1 MSKKEEQPDRLKQ
14 FISWVDGDREP
25 KDRTLFVMEQRP
37 HREFRPSEEEF
48 ERREKDRL
56 RKFFNWYPIAA
67 AVICVALGI
76 ILFTTVMNM
85 PGFGQEDNPINNEV
99 AERYLEHSEEE
110 TGSENVVTAMI
121 IGYRGFDTLGESCVL
136 FLAVSAVMI
145 LLLRDRKNT
154 SEHELQQMEREETA
168 VQGRSD
174 LILKQVAWVLLPFI
188 FLFAIYVLLN
198 GETSP
203 GGGFSGGTILGAG
216 LILFSAAFGPGHT
229 RVLMNQRRYSAVRT
243 FGLLLYAVLYGVY
256 IFIGGQ
262 RPAQLPHRDDPADRP
277 GGGAGGGLHRIWILR
292 PVFQG
297 RDLRGGGE
305 ENAGGDHPEPLR
317 GHCRH
322 PVWHRLHK
330 SDAAAESAAQGDR
343 IQHHGLGRLPA
354 AGLAGVY

>member
-76 ILFTTVMNM
+76 ILF
-85 PGFGQEDNPINNEV
+85 
-99 AERYLEHSEEE
+99 
-110 TGSENVVTAMI
+110 
-121 IGYRGFDTLGESCVL
+121 
-136 FLAVSAVMI
+136 
-145 LLLRDRKNT
+145 
-154 SEHELQQMEREETA
+154 
-168 VQGRSD
+168 
-174 LILKQVAWVLLPFI
+174 
-188 FLFAIYVLLN
+188 AIYVLLN

-256 IFIGGQ
+256 IFIGANG
-262 RPAQLPHRDDPADRP
+262 LPNYLTGMILLIDLAV
-277 GGGAGGGLHRIWILR
+277 GLVVACTVYGFYAL
-292 PVFQG
+292 FS
-297 RDLRGGGE
+297 RGE
-305 ENAGGDHPEPLR
+305 
-317 GHCRH
+317 
-322 PVWHRLHK
+322 
-330 SDAAAESAAQGDR
+330 
-343 IQHHGLGRLPA
+343 I
-354 AGLAGVY
+354 

>member
-168 VQGRSD
+168 VQGRAD

-256 IFIGGQ
+256 IFIGANG
-262 RPAQLPHRDDPADRP
+262 LPNYLTGMILLIDLAV
-277 GGGAGGGLHRIWILR
+277 GLVVACTVYGFYAL
-292 PVFQG
+292 FS
-297 RDLRGGGE
+297 RGE
-305 ENAGGDHPEPLR
+305 
-317 GHCRH
+317 
-322 PVWHRLHK
+322 
-330 SDAAAESAAQGDR
+330 
-343 IQHHGLGRLPA
+343 I
-354 AGLAGVY
+354 

>member
-1 MSKKEEQPDRLKQ
+1 MSKKEEQPDRLRQ

-37 HREFRPSEEEF
+37 HRDFRPSEEEF

-99 AERYLEHSEEE
+99 AERYLERSEEE

-168 VQGRSD
+168 AQGRSD
-174 LILKQVAWVLLPFI
+174 LILKQTA
-188 FLFAIYVLLN
+188 
-198 GETSP
+198 P
-203 GGGFSGGTILGAG
+203 GGGCSGGTILGAG
-216 LILFSAAFGPGHT
+216 LILFSAAFGHGHM

-256 IFIGGQ
+256 IFIGANG
-262 RPAQLPHRDDPADRP
+262 LPNYLTGMILLIDLAV
-277 GGGAGGGLHRIWILR
+277 GLVVACTVYGFYAL
-292 PVFQG
+292 FS
-297 RDLRGGGE
+297 RGE
-305 ENAGGDHPEPLR
+305 
-317 GHCRH
+317 
-322 PVWHRLHK
+322 
-330 SDAAAESAAQGDR
+330 
-343 IQHHGLGRLPA
+343 I
-354 AGLAGVY
+354 

>member
-1 MSKKEEQPDRLKQ
+1 MADLLIIGQFDGVAGTTAVSIGSQVMHMVTVMLVGLAMGVTVGIGRAVGAHDDR
-14 FISWVDGDREP
+14 G
-25 KDRTLFVMEQRP
+25 
-37 HREFRPSEEEF
+37 
-48 ERREKDRL
+48 
-56 RKFFNWYPIAA
+56 AG
-67 AVICVALGI
+67 AVIGNA
-76 ILFTTVMNM
+76 VM
-85 PGFGQEDNPINNEV
+85 
-99 AERYLEHSEEE
+99 
-110 TGSENVVTAMI
+110 
-121 IGYRGFDTLGESCVL
+121 L

-256 IFIGGQ
+256 IFIGANG
-262 RPAQLPHRDDPADRP
+262 LPNYLTGMILLIDLAV
-277 GGGAGGGLHRIWILR
+277 GLVVACTVYGFYAL
-292 PVFQG
+292 FS
-297 RDLRGGGE
+297 RGE
-305 ENAGGDHPEPLR
+305 
-317 GHCRH
+317 
-322 PVWHRLHK
+322 
-330 SDAAAESAAQGDR
+330 
-343 IQHHGLGRLPA
+343 I
-354 AGLAGVY
+354 

>member
-1 MSKKEEQPDRLKQ
+1 MQKDLTTGSAFKNVLYFSLPYLLSYFLQTLYGMADLFIIGQFEGTASITAVSIGSQIMHMITVMLVGLAMGVTVGIGRAVGAHDDR
-14 FISWVDGDREP
+14 G
-25 KDRTLFVMEQRP
+25 
-37 HREFRPSEEEF
+37 
-48 ERREKDRL
+48 
-56 RKFFNWYPIAA
+56 AG
-67 AVICVALGI
+67 AVIGNA
-76 ILFTTVMNM
+76 VM
-85 PGFGQEDNPINNEV
+85 
-99 AERYLEHSEEE
+99 
-110 TGSENVVTAMI
+110 
-121 IGYRGFDTLGESCVL
+121 L

-256 IFIGGQ
+256 IFIGANG
-262 RPAQLPHRDDPADRP
+262 LPNYLTGMILLIDLAV
-277 GGGAGGGLHRIWILR
+277 GLVVACTVYGFYAL
-292 PVFQG
+292 FS
-297 RDLRGGGE
+297 RGE
-305 ENAGGDHPEPLR
+305 
-317 GHCRH
+317 
-322 PVWHRLHK
+322 
-330 SDAAAESAAQGDR
+330 
-343 IQHHGLGRLPA
+343 I
-354 AGLAGVY
+354 